1 MTIENHTEIEKEIIT
16 DFGGTPTE
24 SFGADG
30 TLNDAPVEVR
40 TAAEDDRFRINKE
53 THQDLME
60 NDGHYIFDEVTD
72 DKPPNKVDAETVDE
86 RLSDDFHS
94 DRGFMHQFIQVDSMI

>member
-1 MTIENHTEIEKEIIT
+1 MTIENHTELEKEIIT

-30 TLNDAPVEVR
+30 ELNGAPVEVR
-40 TAAEDDRFRINKE
+40 TAAEDDRFRINKATHE
-53 THQDLME
+53 TLVAQ
-60 NDGHYIFDEVTD
+60 DGHYIFDEVTD
-72 DKPPNKVDAETVDE
+72 NKPPNKVDAETVDE

-94 DRGFMHQFIQVDSMI
+94 DRGYHHQFVQVDELI